1 MIYCPIRESWV
12 SDLPEERVRQ
22 RLLSLMMQEL
32 GYPKA
37 LIAVEKSLAQ
47 LPHLRSKPGPFPDRR
62 ADILCFAKGK
72 EGLVPALL
80 IECKAIPLTDKVI
93 NQVLGYN
100 LHVLARY
107 VAVAN
112 EAEVR
117 TGWYD
122 PAAKGYHFVPRLP
135 SYQELN

>member
-1 MIYCPIRESWV
+1 MIYCPIRENWV

-22 RLLSLMMQEL
+22 RLLSLMMREL
-32 GYPKA
+32 GYPKGV
-37 LIAVEKSLAQ
+37 LVVEKALSQ
-47 LPHLRSKPGPFPDRR
+47 LPHLQNKPGPYPDRR

-80 IECKAIPLTDKVI
+80 IECKAVPLTDKVI

-100 LHVLARY
+100 FHVQARY

-112 EAEVR
+112 EGEVR
-117 TGWYD
+117 TGWFD
-122 PAAKGYHFVPRLP
+122 HAKKAYAFVPRLP
-135 SYQELN
+135 SYHEL